1 MAITVGNVLTTAIQ
15 FSQLDNQFLPLAR
28 LYYNLVVREQGRD
41 FKWPYYRKTTP
52 TVSFIAGQLSYDLPI
67 DYARGDTVYLY
78 SQGQR
83 GREIKIVD
91 PTIYDQLKVSDANLI
106 GTPRIC
112 KIDQNLAKLIVES
125 SPSIDGFQLNYFRK
139 AAEISVDGAND
150 SDAPDFEDEM
160 MLIQNITRHLMEYT
174 DDDRYERKVSEVDKK
189 LREAKLNVYDT
200 DANSVINLSNSVH
213 VPGRRP
219 TRSGNGGNWG
229 SNF

>member
-1 MAITVGNVLTTAIQ
+1 MAITVGDVLNTAIQ
-15 FSQLDNQFLPLAR
+15 FAQLDSQFLPMAR
-28 LYYNLVVREQGRD
+28 LYYNLALREQTRD
-41 FKWPYYRKTTP
+41 FKWPFFRVTGGTEN
-52 TVSFIAGQLSYDLPI
+52 FIAGQLNYDLPE

-91 PTIYDQLKVSDANLI
+91 PTIFDQLKVSDVNLI

-112 KIDQNLAKLIVES
+112 KIDQDLAKLVFECA
-125 SPSIDGFQLNYFRK
+125 PNQDGYQLNYFRK
-139 AAEISVDGAND
+139 ATEIDTQGSND
-150 SDAPDFEDEM
+150 ADAPDYEDEM
-160 MLIQNITRHLMEYT
+160 MLIQKITQLLMEYT
-174 DDDRYERKVSEVDKK
+174 DDERYSRKMQEVDKK

-219 TRSGNGGNWG
+219 SRGGNGGGWG